1 MVWPWLNRTVVVP
14 FTLFSAGAAAWILR
28 SEWVGRPI
36 ELTLGRHPDLT
47 LAAARK
53 LAAEK
58 GVEIQQGKSCCRK
71 VQGEVTQGLAC
82 AAMLSDCQIQYLV

>member
-1 MVWPWLNRTVVVP
+1 M
-14 FTLFSAGAAAWILR
+14 
-28 SEWVGRPI
+28 GRPI

-58 GVEIQQGKSCCRK
+58 GVEIQQGKI
-71 VQGEVTQGLAC
+71 L
-82 AAMLSDCQIQYLV
+82 L